1 LIMNIVF
8 RADAN
13 PNIGMGHIMRCLS
26 IADAYKSVGH
36 NVTFIIASSEVEELI
51 KKRGFKVIV
60 LDNDYTKMEEELKIW
75 PQSECP
81 NIIFIDSYYV
91 TPLYLSNL
99 KKKFRSRL
107 VYIDDMLSFPYPV
120 DVLVNYNI
128 YSSELEYKR
137 LYHNSKYK
145 LPSLFLGPQY
155 APLRSIFKKSPS
167 KKQKENISDVLISTG
182 GSDEFHLA
190 LDFVRFLLKQKQLGY
205 TYHIL
210 IGALNQDKI
219 EIKRIATGNK
229 KIALHE
235 NVSDMKTL
243 IQSMDVVVSAAGST
257 LYEVCACGVPLITY
271 TIADNQ
277 ISGATAFEKLNL
289 AVNVGDLREDKTAP
303 QNDNFPTKLR
313 PDACKMLFNALET
326 LSYNYV
332 QRVNMGLQMQKVI
345 DGRGVNR
352 IVEVLKKAS
361 L

>member
-1 LIMNIVF
+1 MNIVF

-155 APLRSIFKKSPS
+155 APLRTIFKKLPPKMQ
-167 KKQKENISDVLISTG
+167 KKAISDVLISTG

-190 LDFVRFLLKQKQLGY
+190 LNLVHHLIKQDQIKY

-210 IGALNQDKI
+210 MGALNRDKT
-219 EIKRIATGNK
+219 EIKNITAGNSH
-229 KIALHE
+229 IILHE

-243 IQSMDVVVSAAGST
+243 IQSMDMVVSAAGST

-271 TIADNQ
+271 IIADNQ
-277 ISGATAFEKLNL
+277 IQGAQAFEKQNL
-289 AVNVGDLREDKTAP
+289 AVNVGDLRESKTIATN
-303 QNDNFPTKLR
+303 QASLVKLR
-313 PDACKMLFNALET
+313 ADVCKIIFDALEKT
-326 LSYNYV
+326 SCNYE
-332 QRVNMGLQMQKVI
+332 QRVNTGLQMQKMI
-345 DGRGVNR
+345 DGNGADR
-352 IVEVLKKAS
+352 IVEKIGNKM
-361 L
+361 